1 MAMVLD
7 KVVPFGRS
15 MDEYIKI
22 FNLTN
27 ADLNKRII
35 GVGDGPASFNAEMTR
50 QGKSVVSV
58 DPLYQF
64 SGDEI
69 LQRFNDVVDNIIHQ
83 VKATPNDWVW
93 SYHKSPD
100 NLRHNRVKVIE
111 EFISDYDNGKKT
123 NRYIFGELPN
133 LVYRHQEFDIALC
146 SHLLFLYSD
155 HLDYDF
161 HLNSVGEML
170 RIAEEIRI
178 FPLITL
184 MSKPSQHLDKII
196 KYYTAKGYNI
206 NIEQVEYELQPGG
219 NQMLKITKDANRIQN
234 M

>member
-1 MAMVLD
+1 MVMILD

-27 ADLNKRII
+27 ADLNKKII
-35 GVGDGPASFNAEMTR
+35 GVGDGPASFNAEMAR
-50 QGKSVVSV
+50 QGKSVVSI

-64 SGDEI
+64 SGDRI
-69 LQRFNDVVDNIIHQ
+69 LQRFNEVVDNIINQ

-100 NLRHNRVKVIE
+100 ELRHNRVKVIQ
-111 EFISDYDNGKKT
+111 EFLADYDNGKQA

-133 LVYRHQEFDIALC
+133 LAYQDREFDIALC

-155 HLDYDF
+155 QLDYDF
-161 HLNSVGEML
+161 HFNAVGEML
-170 RIAEEIRI
+170 RIAQEIRI
-178 FPLITL
+178 FPLIDL
-184 MSKPSQHLDKII
+184 MLKPSPHLEKII
-196 KYYTAKGYNI
+196 KYYADKGYKI
-206 NIEQVEYELQPGG
+206 NIEKVQYELQPGG
-219 NQMLKITKDANRIQN
+219 NQMLKITKDANII
-234 M
+234 

>member
-35 GVGDGPASFNAEMTR
+35 GIGDGPASFNAEMTC

-69 LQRFNDVVDNIIHQ
+69 LQRFNEVVDNIINQ
-83 VKATPNDWVW
+83 VKARTNDWVW

-100 NLRHNRVKVIE
+100 DLRHNRVKVIR
-111 EFISDYDNGKKT
+111 EFLSDYEIGKKS
-123 NRYIFGELPN
+123 NRYTVGELPKLAFKN
-133 LVYRHQEFDIALC
+133 QEFDIALC
-146 SHLLFLYSD
+146 SHFLFLYSD
-155 HLDYDF
+155 HLDYKF
-161 HLNSVGEML
+161 HLYSVGEML
-170 RIAEEIRI
+170 RIAKEVRI

-184 MSKPSQHLDKII
+184 MWKHSQHLDEIV
-196 KYYTAKGYNI
+196 KYYISRGYKI
-206 NIEQVEYELQPGG
+206 NIETVEYELQPGG
-219 NQMLKITKDANRIQN
+219 NQMLKISRDII
-234 M
+234 

>member
-27 ADLNKRII
+27 VDLNKRII
-35 GVGDGPASFNAEMTR
+35 GIGDGPASFNAEMTR
-50 QGKSVVSV
+50 QGKSVVSI

-69 LQRFNDVVDNIIHQ
+69 LQKFNEVVDNIINQ
-83 VKATPNDWVW
+83 VRSTSNDWVW

-100 NLRHNRVKVIE
+100 DLRDNRVKVIQ
-111 EFISDYDNGKKT
+111 EFVSDYETGKKS
-123 NRYIFGELPN
+123 NRYTVGELPKLAFKN
-133 LVYRHQEFDIALC
+133 QEFDIALC

-155 HLDYDF
+155 HLDYTF
-161 HLNSVGEML
+161 HLNSVDEML
-170 RIAEEIRI
+170 RIAKEIRI

-184 MSKPSQHLDKII
+184 MWKHSQHLDAIVQHYTSRNYKID
-196 KYYTAKGYNI
+196 
-206 NIEQVEYELQPGG
+206 IEKVEYELQPGG
-219 NQMLKITKDANRIQN
+219 NKMLKITRNVDKVSNF
-234 M
+234 

>member
-15 MDEYIKI
+15 MDEYIKM

-50 QGKSVVSV
+50 QGKSVVSI

-64 SGDEI
+64 SGDQI
-69 LQRFNDVVDNIIHQ
+69 LQRFNEVVDNIINQ
-83 VKATPNDWVW
+83 VKATPNNWVW

-100 NLRHNRVKVIE
+100 DLRHNRVRAIQ
-111 EFISDYDNGKKT
+111 EFLSDYDNGKNT

-133 LVYRHQEFDIALC
+133 LAYHNQEFDIALC

-178 FPLITL
+178 FPLINL
-184 MSKPSQHLDKII
+184 MQKPSQHLEKII
-196 KYYTAKGYNI
+196 KHYTNKCYKI
-206 NIEQVEYELQPGG
+206 TIEKVEYELQPGG
-219 NQMLKITKDANRIQN
+219 NKMLKITKNVN
-234 M
+234 NC

>member
-1 MAMVLD
+1 MAMILD
-7 KVVPFGRS
+7 KIVPFGRS

-35 GVGDGPASFNAEMTR
+35 GIGDGPASFNAEMTH
-50 QGKSVVSV
+50 QGKSVVSI

-64 SGDEI
+64 SSDEI
-69 LQRFNDVVDNIIHQ
+69 LQRFNEVVDNIINQ

-100 NLRHNRVKVIE
+100 DLRQNRIRVIQK
-111 EFISDYDNGKKT
+111 FLSDYDNGKQN

-133 LVYRHQEFDIALC
+133 LAYPNQEFEIALC

-155 HLDYDF
+155 HLDYNF
-161 HLNSVGEML
+161 HLNSVAEML

-178 FPLITL
+178 FPLMTL
-184 MSKPSQHLDKII
+184 MSKPSQHLDNIV
-196 KYYTAKGYNI
+196 KYYSARDYKI
-206 NIEQVEYELQPGG
+206 NIEKVKYELQPGG
-219 NQMLKITKDANRIQN
+219 NQMLKITKRQN
-234 M
+234 NY

>member
-1 MAMVLD
+1 MTMILD

-15 MDEYIKI
+15 MDEYIKM

-27 ADLNKRII
+27 ADLNKKII
-35 GVGDGPASFNAEMTR
+35 GIGDGPASFNAEMTR
-50 QGKSVVSV
+50 QGKTVVSI

-69 LQRFNDVVDNIIHQ
+69 LKRFNEVVDNIINQ

-93 SYHKSPD
+93 SYHKSPED
-100 NLRHNRVKVIE
+100 LRHNRVKVIQ
-111 EFISDYDNGKKT
+111 EFLADYDNGKNT
-123 NRYIFGELPN
+123 NRYIFGELPKLAYDN
-133 LVYRHQEFDIALC
+133 QEFDIALC

-170 RIAEEIRI
+170 RIAKEIRI
-178 FPLITL
+178 FPLISL
-184 MSKPSQHLDKII
+184 MLNPSQHLEKII
-196 KYYTAKGYNI
+196 RYYSAKGYKI
-206 NIEQVEYELQPGG
+206 NIEKVEYELQPGG
-219 NQMLKITKDANRIQN
+219 NQMLKITKDVDNS
-234 M
+234 

>member
-22 FNLTN
+22 FNLTDT
-27 ADLNKRII
+27 DLNKKII
-35 GVGDGPASFNAEMTR
+35 GIGDGPASFNAEMTR

-69 LQRFNDVVDNIIHQ
+69 LQRFNEVVDDIINQ
-83 VKATPNDWVW
+83 VRATSNDWVW

-100 NLRHNRVKVIE
+100 DLRHNRVKVIQ
-111 EFISDYDNGKKT
+111 EFLADYEAGKKS
-123 NRYIFGELPN
+123 NRYTVDELPKIAFKN
-133 LVYRHQEFDIALC
+133 QEFDLALC

-161 HLNSVGEML
+161 HLNSVEEML
-170 RIAEEIRI
+170 RIAKEIRI
-178 FPLITL
+178 FPLVTL
-184 MSKPSQHLDKII
+184 MWKHSQHLDEIVKH
-196 KYYTAKGYNI
+196 YNSRGF
-206 NIEQVEYELQPGG
+206 NISIEKVGYELQPGG
-219 NQMLKITKDANRIQN
+219 NKMLKITRNVDNSSN
-234 M
+234 S

>member
-1 MAMVLD
+1 MILD

-35 GVGDGPASFNAEMTR
+35 GIGDGPASFNAEMTH

-64 SGDEI
+64 SSNEI
-69 LQRFNDVVDNIIHQ
+69 LQRFNEVVDNIINQ
-83 VKATPNDWVW
+83 VKATPNDLVW

-100 NLRHNRVKVIE
+100 DLRQNRVKVIQK
-111 EFISDYDNGKKT
+111 FLSDYDNGKQN

-133 LVYRHQEFDIALC
+133 LVYPNQKFDIALC
-146 SHLLFLYSD
+146 SHLLFLYSN

-161 HLNSVGEML
+161 HLNSVAEML

-178 FPLITL
+178 FPLMTL
-184 MSKPSQHLDKII
+184 MSKPSQYLDNIV
-196 KYYTAKGYNI
+196 KYYSEKGYKI
-206 NIEQVEYELQPGG
+206 NIEKVEYELQPGG
-219 NQMLKITKDANRIQN
+219 NQMLKITKFSK
-234 M
+234 

>member
-22 FNLTN
+22 FNLIDT
-27 ADLNKRII
+27 DLNQKII
-35 GVGDGPASFNAEMTR
+35 GIGDGPASFNAEMTS
-50 QGKSVVSV
+50 QNKSVVSV

-69 LQRFNDVVDNIIHQ
+69 LQRFNEVVDNIINQ
-83 VKATPNDWVW
+83 VRATSNDWVW

-100 NLRHNRVKVIE
+100 DLRHNRVKVIQ
-111 EFISDYDNGKKT
+111 EFLSDYEAGKKS
-123 NRYIFGELPN
+123 NRYIVGELPKLAFKN
-133 LVYRHQEFDIALC
+133 QEFDIALC

-155 HLDYDF
+155 HLDYNF
-161 HLNSVGEML
+161 HLNSIEEML
-170 RIAEEIRI
+170 RIAKEIRI

-184 MSKPSQHLDKII
+184 MWKNSQHLDKIV
-196 KYYTAKGYNI
+196 KHYTSLGYKVE
-206 NIEQVEYELQPGG
+206 IEEVEYELQPGG
-219 NQMLKITKDANRIQN
+219 NKMLKITKD
-234 M
+234 

>member
-1 MAMVLD
+1 MVMVLD

-22 FNLTN
+22 FNLTK

-35 GVGDGPASFNAEMTR
+35 GVGDGPASFNAEMAR
-50 QGKSVVSV
+50 QGKNVVSI

-64 SGDEI
+64 SGDQI
-69 LQRFNDVVDNIIHQ
+69 LQRFNEVVDNIINQ

-100 NLRHNRVKVIE
+100 DLRQNRVKVIQ
-111 EFISDYDNGKKT
+111 EFLADYDSGKKT

-133 LVYRHQEFDIALC
+133 LAYDNQEFDIALC

-155 HLDYDF
+155 QLDYDF

-170 RIAEEIRI
+170 RIAQEIRI
-178 FPLITL
+178 FPLIDL
-184 MSKPSQHLDKII
+184 MLKPSPHLEKLI
-196 KYYTAKGYNI
+196 KYYTDQGYKI
-206 NIEQVEYELQPGG
+206 NIEKVEYELQPGG
-219 NQMLKITKDANRIQN
+219 NKMLKITKDVNRI
-234 M
+234 

>member
-1 MAMVLD
+1 MTMVLD

-27 ADLNKRII
+27 ADLNKKII

-50 QGKSVVSV
+50 QGKSVVSI

-64 SGDEI
+64 SGDRI
-69 LQRFNDVVDNIIHQ
+69 LQRFNEVVDNIINQ

-93 SYHKSPD
+93 SYHKSPED
-100 NLRHNRVKVIE
+100 LRHNRVKVIQ
-111 EFISDYDNGKKT
+111 EFLADYQNGKNT

-133 LVYRHQEFDIALC
+133 LAYNNQEFDIALC

-155 HLDYDF
+155 QLDYDF

-170 RIAEEIRI
+170 RIAQEIRI
-178 FPLITL
+178 FPLIDL
-184 MSKPSQHLDKII
+184 MLKPSPHLERII
-196 KYYTAKGYNI
+196 KYYNNKGYKI
-206 NIEQVEYELQPGG
+206 NIEKVEYELQPGG
-219 NQMLKITKDANRIQN
+219 NKMLKISKDVNIV
-234 M
+234 

>member
-22 FNLTN
+22 FNLTS
-27 ADLNKRII
+27 ADLNKKII
-35 GVGDGPASFNAEMTR
+35 GVGDGPASFNAEMTC

-64 SGDEI
+64 SSDEI
-69 LQRFNDVVDNIIHQ
+69 LQRFNQVVDNIINQ

-100 NLRHNRVKVIE
+100 DLRHNRVKVIQN
-111 EFISDYDNGKKT
+111 FISDYDNGKKT
-123 NRYIFGELPN
+123 NRYIFGQLPS
-133 LVYRHQEFDIALC
+133 LAYRNQEFDIALC

-170 RIAEEIRI
+170 RIAQEVRI

-184 MSKPSQHLDKII
+184 MLYQFTLKLHRK
-196 KYYTAKGYNI
+196 
-206 NIEQVEYELQPGG
+206 EL
-219 NQMLKITKDANRIQN
+219 RE
-234 M
+234 

>member
-1 MAMVLD
+1 MVMVLD

-22 FNLTN
+22 FNLTK

-50 QGKSVVSV
+50 QGKNVVSI

-64 SGDEI
+64 SGDQI
-69 LQRFNDVVDNIIHQ
+69 LQRFNEVVDNIINQ

-100 NLRHNRVKVIE
+100 DLRQNRVKVIQ
-111 EFISDYDNGKKT
+111 EFLADYDSGKKA

-133 LVYRHQEFDIALC
+133 FAYNNQEFDIALC
-146 SHLLFLYSD
+146 SHLLFLYSEQ
-155 HLDYDF
+155 LDYDF
-161 HLNSVGEML
+161 HLNSVDEML
-170 RIAEEIRI
+170 RIAQEIRI
-178 FPLITL
+178 FPLIDL
-184 MSKPSQHLDKII
+184 MLKPSPHLEKII
-196 KYYTAKGYNI
+196 KYCTDKGYKI
-206 NIEQVEYELQPGG
+206 NIEKVEYELQPGG
-219 NQMLKITKDANRIQN
+219 NKMLKITKDVNII
-234 M
+234 

>member
-1 MAMVLD
+1 MAMVLE

-27 ADLNKRII
+27 ADLNKSII
-35 GVGDGPASFNAEMTR
+35 GIGDGPASFNAEMTR

-64 SGDEI
+64 SSDEI
-69 LQRFNDVVDNIIHQ
+69 LQRFNEVVDNIINQ
-83 VKATPNDWVW
+83 VKATSNDWVW

-100 NLRHNRVKVIE
+100 DLRQNRVKVIQ
-111 EFISDYDNGKKT
+111 EFLSDYETGKKS
-123 NRYIFGELPN
+123 NRYTVGELPKLAYDN
-133 LVYRHQEFDIALC
+133 QEFDIALC

-170 RIAEEIRI
+170 RIAKEVRI

-184 MSKPSQHLDKII
+184 MWKHSQHLDEIV
-196 KYYTAKGYNI
+196 KYYTSKGYKI
-206 NIEQVEYELQPGG
+206 DIEKVEYELQPGG
-219 NQMLKITKDANRIQN
+219 NQMLKITRYV

>member
-1 MAMVLD
+1 MVMVLD

-22 FNLTN
+22 FNLTKV
-27 ADLNKRII
+27 DLNKRII

-50 QGKSVVSV
+50 QGKNVVSI

-64 SGDEI
+64 SGDQI
-69 LQRFNDVVDNIIHQ
+69 LQRFNEVVDNIINQ

-100 NLRHNRVKVIE
+100 DLRQNRVKVIQ
-111 EFISDYDNGKKT
+111 EFLADYDSGKKT

-133 LVYRHQEFDIALC
+133 FAYNNQEFDIALC

-155 HLDYDF
+155 QLDYDF

-170 RIAEEIRI
+170 RIAQEIRI
-178 FPLITL
+178 FPLIDL
-184 MSKPSQHLDKII
+184 MLKPSPHLEKII
-196 KYYTAKGYNI
+196 KYYTDKGYKI
-206 NIEQVEYELQPGG
+206 NIEKVEYELQPGG
-219 NQMLKITKDANRIQN
+219 NKMLKITKDVNII
-234 M
+234 

>member
-27 ADLNKRII
+27 ADLNKKII
-35 GVGDGPASFNAEMTR
+35 GVGDGPASFNAEMIR

-69 LQRFNDVVDNIIHQ
+69 LQRFNDVVDNIINQ
-83 VKATPNDWVW
+83 VKATPKDWVW

-100 NLRHNRVKVIE
+100 DLRHNRVKVIQK
-111 EFISDYDNGKKT
+111 FISDYDNGKKT
-123 NRYIFGELPN
+123 NRYIFGQLPS
-133 LVYRHQEFDIALC
+133 LAYRNQEFDIALC

-155 HLDYDF
+155 HLDYYF

-170 RIAEEIRI
+170 RIAQEVRI

-184 MSKPSQHLDKII
+184 MLKPSQHLDKII
-196 KYYTAKGYNI
+196 KCYTEKGYNI

>member
-22 FNLTN
+22 FNLTD
-27 ADLNKRII
+27 ADLNKKII
-35 GVGDGPASFNAEMTR
+35 GIGDGPASFNSEMTR

-69 LQRFNDVVDNIIHQ
+69 LQRFNEVVDNIINQ
-83 VKATPNDWVW
+83 VKATSKDWVW
-93 SYHKSPD
+93 GYHKSPD
-100 NLRHNRVKVIE
+100 DLRRNRVKVIK
-111 EFISDYDNGKKT
+111 EFLSDYENGKKI
-123 NRYIFGELPN
+123 NRYIVDEFPKLEFKD
-133 LVYRHQEFDIALC
+133 QEFDIALC

-155 HLDYDF
+155 HLDYNF
-161 HLNSVGEML
+161 HLNSIGEML
-170 RIAEEIRI
+170 RIAKEIRI

-184 MSKPSQHLDKII
+184 MWKHSQHLDEIVKHYTSMGYKID
-196 KYYTAKGYNI
+196 
-206 NIEQVEYELQPGG
+206 IENVEYELQPGG
-219 NQMLKITKDANRIQN
+219 NKMLKITRDV
-234 M
+234 

>member
-15 MDEYIKI
+15 MDEYIKM

-50 QGKSVVSV
+50 QGKSVVSI

-64 SGDEI
+64 SGDQI
-69 LQRFNDVVDNIIHQ
+69 LQRFNEVVDNIINQ

-100 NLRHNRVKVIE
+100 DLRHNRVRAIQ
-111 EFISDYDNGKKT
+111 EFISDYDNGKNT

-133 LVYRHQEFDIALC
+133 LAYHNQEFDIALC

-170 RIAEEIRI
+170 RIAQEIRI

-184 MSKPSQHLDKII
+184 MQKPSQHLEKII
-196 KYYTAKGYNI
+196 KYYTNKSYKI
-206 NIEQVEYELQPGG
+206 DIEKVEYELQPGG
-219 NQMLKITKDANRIQN
+219 NKMLKITKNVNRI
-234 M
+234 

>member
-35 GVGDGPASFNAEMTR
+35 GVGDGPASFNAEMTPH
-50 QGKSVVSV
+50 GKSVVSV

-69 LQRFNDVVDNIIHQ
+69 LQRFNEVVDNIINQ

-100 NLRHNRVKVIE
+100 DLRHNRVKVIQK
-111 EFISDYDNGKKT
+111 FISDYDNGKKT
-123 NRYIFGELPN
+123 NRYIFGQLPS
-133 LVYRHQEFDIALC
+133 LAYRNQEFDIALC
-146 SHLLFLYSD
+146 SHFLFLYSD

>member
-1 MAMVLD
+1 MAMVLN

-35 GVGDGPASFNAEMTR
+35 GVGDGPASFNVEMTY

-69 LQRFNDVVDNIIHQ
+69 LQRFNEVVDNIINQ

-100 NLRHNRVKVIE
+100 DLRHNRVKVIQK
-111 EFISDYDNGKKT
+111 FLSDYEIGKKN
-123 NRYIFGELPN
+123 NRYTVGELPKLAFKN
-133 LVYRHQEFDIALC
+133 QEFDIALC

-161 HLNSVGEML
+161 HLNSIGEML
-170 RIAEEIRI
+170 RIAQEIRI

-184 MSKPSQHLDKII
+184 MWKRSQHIDRII
-196 KYYTAKGYNI
+196 KHYTSKGYTI
-206 NIEQVEYELQPGG
+206 DIEKVEYELQPGG
-219 NQMLKITKDANRIQN
+219 NQMLRITRDNIIRN
-234 M
+234 S

>member
-1 MAMVLD
+1 MVMILD

-35 GVGDGPASFNAEMTR
+35 GVGDGPASFNAEMAR
-50 QGKSVVSV
+50 QGKSVVSI

-64 SGDEI
+64 SGDRI
-69 LQRFNDVVDNIIHQ
+69 LQRFNEVVDNIINQ

-100 NLRHNRVKVIE
+100 DLRHNRVKVIQ
-111 EFISDYDNGKKT
+111 EFLADYDCGKKT

-133 LVYRHQEFDIALC
+133 LAYQDREFDIALC

-155 HLDYDF
+155 QLDYDF
-161 HLNSVGEML
+161 HFNAVGEML
-170 RIAEEIRI
+170 RIAQEIRI
-178 FPLITL
+178 FPLIDL
-184 MSKPSQHLDKII
+184 MLKPSPHLEKII
-196 KYYTAKGYNI
+196 KYYTDKGYKI
-206 NIEQVEYELQPGG
+206 NIEKVQYELQPGG
-219 NQMLKITKDANRIQN
+219 NKMLKITKDANII
-234 M
+234 

>member
-1 MAMVLD
+1 MVMVLD

-15 MDEYIKI
+15 MDEYIKM
-22 FNLTN
+22 FNLTK

-35 GVGDGPASFNAEMTR
+35 GIGDGPASFNAEMTR
-50 QGKSVVSV
+50 QGKSVVSI

-64 SGDEI
+64 SGNEI
-69 LQRFNDVVDNIIHQ
+69 LQRFNEVVDNIINQ

-93 SYHKSPD
+93 SYHKSPED
-100 NLRHNRVKVIE
+100 LRHNRVKVIQ
-111 EFISDYDNGKKT
+111 EFLADYDNGKKA

-133 LVYRHQEFDIALC
+133 LAYQNQECDIALC

-170 RIAEEIRI
+170 RIAQEIRI
-178 FPLITL
+178 FPLIDL
-184 MSKPSQHLDKII
+184 MLKPSPHLEKII
-196 KYYTAKGYNI
+196 KYYADKGYKI
-206 NIEQVEYELQPGG
+206 NIEKVQYELQPGG
-219 NQMLKITKDANRIQN
+219 NQMLKITKNGNII
-234 M
+234 